1 MNLYEKKYQ
10 EALERAKDILCYKE
24 VRKEDIEYLFPELKE
39 SEDEKIRKEIISIL
53 RNAYW
58 TSNRNRFN
66 ELVAWLEKQGK
77 NSTHKTKLR
86 CSIGD
91 FIISDYCIG
100 KVVALTNDAYL
111 LDTGIGIPFS
121 YENDFHIWTIQ
132 DAKKGDV
139 LASKYTSN
147 ILIFKNLETNTT
159 FSSYYNIE
167 RRQESSWSNECFVPA
182 SKEQRNKLIQAME
195 QAGYTF
201 DFEKKKL
208 NKIIHY

>member
-86 CSIGD
+86 FKIDD

-139 LASKYTSN
+139 LASKNTSN
-147 ILIFKNLETNTT
+147 ILIFKKLETNTT

-182 SKEQRNKLIQAME
+182 SKEQRNKLIRAME

>member
-1 MNLYEKKYQ
+1 MDLYEKKYQ

-86 CSIGD
+86 FKIDD

-100 KVVALTNDAYL
+100 KVVAHTNDAYL

-132 DAKKGDV
+132 DAKRGDV
-139 LASKYTSN
+139 LASKNTSN

-167 RRQESSWSNECFVPA
+167 RRQESAWSNECFVPA
-182 SKEQRNKLIQAME
+182 SKEQRNKLIRAME
-195 QAGYTF
+195 EAGYTF
-201 DFEKKKL
+201 DFEKKEL